1 MINLELLRIF
11 KIVAEEENVT
21 HASEILHISQPAV
34 TKHIRNLESMLNI
47 KLFERTNKGLI
58 LTENGINLYNDT
70 KDIINNLLIVEKK
83 YCTQKQINFAIRKTS
98 FQNLFSK
105 KLSKFYITHNNVQV
119 NLLQSLT
126 RDEMLSK
133 LEKKDLDIVVMKKVP
148 NFNTDIL
155 EFTELNKLHHI
166 FIVDKNN
173 NMKNELL
180 TLEKLKNCELFFMP
194 NKTTATYISFTE
206 SINKPLSYFSNIKH
220 LPYSSIVNM
229 IKGTNAIA
237 LIPREYIE
245 FDEDIVQ
252 IKDDL
257 NIKPSEYGI
266 YINKSNLSN
275 ELKELI
281 QVLKK

>member
-11 KIVAEEENVT
+11 KVVAEEENVT
-21 HASEILHISQPAV
+21 HASEILCISQPAV
-34 TKHIRNLESMLNI
+34 TKHIRNLEMMLNI

-58 LTENGINLYNDT
+58 LTENGTNLYNDT

-83 YCTQKQINFAIRKTS
+83 YSTQKQINFAIRKTS
-98 FQNLFSK
+98 FQNLFST
-105 KLSKFYITHNNVQV
+105 KLSKFYTIHNDIQI
-119 NLLQSLT
+119 NLIQSLT

-133 LEKKDLDIVVMKKVP
+133 LEKKDLDIVIMKKVS
-148 NFNTDIL
+148 NFNKDIL

-166 FIVDKNN
+166 FIADKNN

-194 NKTTATYISFTE
+194 NKMTATYVSFKE
-206 SINKPLSYFSNIKH
+206 SIDKPLSYFSNIKH
-220 LPYSSIVNM
+220 LPYLSIVNM

-237 LIPREYIE
+237 LIPKEYIE
-245 FDEDIVQ
+245 LNKDIVQ

-266 YINKSNLSN
+266 YINKMNLFKELN
-275 ELKELI
+275 ELIK
-281 QVLKK
+281 VLKM

>member
-21 HASEILHISQPAV
+21 HASEILCISQPAV
-34 TKHIRNLESMLNI
+34 TKHIRNLEKMLNI

-83 YCTQKQINFAIRKTS
+83 YSTQKQINFAIRKTS
-98 FQNLFSK
+98 FQNLFST
-105 KLSKFYITHNNVQV
+105 KLSKFYMIHNDVQI
-119 NLLQSLT
+119 NLIQSLT

-133 LEKKDLDIVVMKKVP
+133 LEKKDLDIVIMKKVA
-148 NFNTDIL
+148 NFNKDIL
-155 EFTELNKLHHI
+155 EFIELNKLHHI
-166 FIVDKNN
+166 FIADKNN
-173 NMKNELL
+173 NLKNELL
-180 TLEKLKNCELFFMP
+180 TLEKLKSCELFFMP
-194 NKTTATYISFTE
+194 KKTTATYISFTE
-206 SINKPLSYFSNIKH
+206 SIDNHLSYFSNIKH

-237 LIPREYIE
+237 LIPKEYIE
-245 FDEDIVQ
+245 LDKDIVQ

-257 NIKPSEYGI
+257 NIKPSEYGM
-266 YINKSNLSN
+266 YINKRNLFK

-281 QVLKK
+281 QVLKT